1 MAGCIP
7 GWNSEV
13 QEQFFPAAPLGPRGR
28 GPLLR
33 AFLLL
38 AALQIARLLCCMIA
52 SLMVCSAIHIILP
65 CCCKQWL
72 QCERSLHWWVVIWLG
87 LLLHAQLELS
97 LHHLLPHWLFA
108 DAHVSWRRVLRT
120 PPHLPFLG
128 RGVPQVEIGRA
139 AGRQAA
145 AGRWQRRGDGGT
157 AGWRAAVQRQQT
169 AGRRLDAN
177 GCF

>member
-120 PPHLPFLG
+120 PPHLPVLG
-128 RGVPQVEIGRA
+128 RGVPQVEHSGSKRNLSCA
-139 AGRQAA
+139 WAS
-145 AGRWQRRGDGGT
+145 
-157 AGWRAAVQRQQT
+157 
-169 AGRRLDAN
+169 
-177 GCF
+177 